1 MMRARLY
8 LLFGTLVLSAV
19 GASQYFGWSPT
30 SGEAAQ
36 VDPKTVRANPGA
48 YRSPYYLPGR
58 TLRGK

>member
-8 LLFGTLVLSAV
+8 VLFGLLVLGAV
-19 GASQYFGWSPT
+19 GASQVYGWGLT